1 MNFHHL
7 SFTRKL
13 TIAFSILVAI
23 IIGVSTLSVVS
34 LSESQRDFD
43 SFVSDEFS
51 RGGLARDV
59 RAATSARAIAARNLI
74 ILHGPEDIQAE
85 TTAVKAAHDRVQ
97 ERLGML
103 KKAVASTPGVSSEER
118 ALLDKI
124 DQLEARYGP
133 VALDIVAKA
142 LAGQKDEAI
151 ARMNAECQPL
161 LKQLIS
167 ATTEYSRLI
176 ATSGAQEIENRP
188 SASAPSA

>member
-7 SFTRKL
+7 SLTRKL

-59 RAATSARAIAARNLI
+59 RAAASARAIAARNLI

-103 KKAVASTPGVSSEER
+103 KKAVASTPGCLQKNARCSTKSTSS
-118 ALLDKI
+118 KPGT
-124 DQLEARYGP
+124 ARLRSTSWPRPWPG
-133 VALDIVAKA
+133 K
-142 LAGQKDEAI
+142 
-151 ARMNAECQPL
+151 RMKPL
-161 LKQLIS
+161 
-167 ATTEYSRLI
+167 R
-176 ATSGAQEIENRP
+176 G
-188 SASAPSA
+188 